1 MMDVVEAALVTLS
14 MKEKKAHPTFI
25 CNADD
30 AELLIELLNAP
41 DAKEKIRYLD
51 CKKVSLDSAEAA
63 LRYLL

>member
-1 MMDVVEAALVTLS
+1 MDVVEAALVTLS

-30 AELLIELLNAP
+30 AELLIELLSSQN
-41 DAKEKIRYLD
+41 AKEKIRYLN
-51 CKKVSLDSAEAA
+51 CKKVSPDSAEAA

>member
-1 MMDVVEAALVTLS
+1 MKDAVIVTLS

-41 DAKEKIRYLD
+41 DVKEKIRYLD
-51 CKKVSLDSAEAA
+51 CKKVSPDSAEAA

>member
-1 MMDVVEAALVTLS
+1 MKDAVIITLS

-30 AELLIELLNAP
+30 AELLIELLSSP
-41 DAKEKIRYLD
+41 TAKEKICYLYSTI
-51 CKKVSLDSAEAA
+51 VNRDSVDAA

>member
-14 MKEKKAHPTFI
+14 MKEKKAHPAFI

-41 DAKEKIRYLD
+41 DVKEKIRYLD
-51 CKKVSLDSAEAA
+51 CKKVSPDSAEAA

>member
-1 MMDVVEAALVTLS
+1 MDVVEAALVTLS

-30 AELLIELLNAP
+30 AELLIELLSSPN
-41 DAKEKIRYLD
+41 AKEKIRYLD
-51 CKKVSLDSAEAA
+51 AKIMDRGSAEAA

>member
-1 MMDVVEAALVTLS
+1 
-14 MKEKKAHPTFI
+14 MKEKKAHPAFI

-41 DAKEKIRYLD
+41 DVKEKIRYLD
-51 CKKVSLDSAEAA
+51 CKKVSPDSAEAA

>member
-41 DAKEKIRYLD
+41 DVKEKIRYLD